1 MNATPVA
8 RPIKASLMMMGS
20 SALIMLMVVFARLAS
35 EHHAII
41 EVTFYRNLVGALCLT
56 VLIAAHP
63 QKFAIL
69 KTTRKKDHII
79 RTVIGLT
86 GLCLNFYAVKL
97 LPLAEQT
104 ALFFAMPLMITVLS
118 IPLLS
123 EKVDW
128 RRWAGVILG
137 LVGILVIAKPTGDIN
152 AFGVLVALSGAFF
165 TALVGISVRRL
176 GSTEPEMRTVFYF
189 FTLSTIIAAC
199 FLPWYWTMPTFET
212 LVYLVGS
219 GLAGTLGQILMTK
232 AYAEAPAGFLSPF
245 NYLSIV
251 YSTFFGW
258 LLWDEWPHEAVFIG
272 SAIVIAAGFLTL
284 YLEKT
289 RKKPATP
296 DEALING

>member
-1 MNATPVA
+1 M
-8 RPIKASLMMMGS
+8 LGS
-20 SALIMLMVVFARLAS
+20 SALIMLMIVFARLAS
-35 EHHAII
+35 ENHAII
-41 EVTFYRNLVGALCLT
+41 EVTFYRNLVGAICLT
-56 VLIAAHP
+56 VLIASDP
-63 QKFAIL
+63 RGFAVL
-69 KTTRKKDHII
+69 KTTRKMDHVI

-104 ALFFAMPLMITVLS
+104 ALFFAMPLMITLLS

-137 LVGILVIAKPTGDIN
+137 LAGIIVIAQPSGDVN
-152 AFGVLVALSGAFF
+152 AFGVFIALSGAFF

-176 GSTEPEMRTVFYF
+176 GSTEPEIRTVFYF
-189 FTLSTIIAAC
+189 FTLSTLIAGL
-199 FLPWYWTMPTFET
+199 FLPWYWTLPTTES
-212 LVYLVGS
+212 LIYLVGS

-245 NYLSIV
+245 HYLSIL

-272 SAIVIAAGFLTL
+272 SAIVIASGLLTL

-289 RKKPATP
+289 RKKQVHPQ
-296 DEALING
+296 EAIING

>member
-8 RPIKASLMMMGS
+8 RPVKASLMMLGS
-20 SALIMLMVVFARLAS
+20 SALIMLMIVFAKLAS
-35 EHHAII
+35 ETHAII

-56 VLIAAHP
+56 VLVASDP
-63 QKFAIL
+63 RGFAVL
-69 KTTRKKDHII
+69 KTTRKWGHVT
-79 RTVIGLT
+79 RTVVGLV

-104 ALFFAMPLMITVLS
+104 ALFFAMPLMVTILS

-128 RRWAGVILG
+128 RRWAGVALG
-137 LVGILVIAKPTGDIN
+137 FVGILVIARPTGDVN
-152 AFGVLVALSGAFF
+152 TFGVLIALSGAFF

-176 GSTEPEMRTVFYF
+176 GSTEPEIRTVFYF
-189 FTLSTIIAAC
+189 FTLSTIIAAF

-219 GLAGTLGQILMTK
+219 GLAGTLGQILLTK

-245 NYLSIV
+245 NYLAIV

-258 LLWDEWPHEAVFIG
+258 LLWDEWPHEAVFVG
-272 SAIVIAAGFLTL
+272 SAIVIASGFLTL

-289 RKKPATP
+289 RKKPDRP
-296 DEALING
+296 EEVLIHV